1 MANKF
6 LWNNSQKLLKLFP
19 GFVNIP
25 CPSDVRTFPLSD
37 GQILQQGLS
46 LPWSLPDAAAEN
58 SVHLVTSVHF

>member
-1 MANKF
+1 MKQFSKAF
-6 LWNNSQKLLKLFP
+6 EALS
-19 GFVNIP
+19 GFVNIH

-58 SVHLVTSVHF
+58 SVHLVSSVHF